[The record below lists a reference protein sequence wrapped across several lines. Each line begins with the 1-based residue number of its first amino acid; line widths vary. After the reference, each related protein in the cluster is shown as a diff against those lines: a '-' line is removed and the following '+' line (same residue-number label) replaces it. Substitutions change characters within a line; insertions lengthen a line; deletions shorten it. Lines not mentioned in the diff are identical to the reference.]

1 MAGRVMPS
9 LALALLAAS
18 RGAEASR
25 DNRAVTKVVKLLEGM
40 LEKSKADAD
49 ADREVYAKFK
59 CYCDTQE
66 AKKTQEI
73 DDLAAEIAT
82 LESKIEELKGSTGA
96 LSTECAELKAKMAEN
111 EQARKTAQALRDEEH
126 ENFLAEEADLEA
138 ALEQMKQA
146 IETLSEVG
154 ADQTL
159 GAAADHKMF
168 MAKTGFVQVQ
178 AKVQSAVKAVSNFMD
193 EAQKKRV
200 ASLLQG
206 PGGFTGTY
214 SAVSGEVVGILKNM
228 RDTFTANL
236 KTARETEKAQLEAH
250 EKFMAL
256 KIEEYEKM
264 SDLYDE
270 KQGQLGT
277 NDDDLAARQQLLA
290 EDQEQKATKEQFLS
304 ELEPLCEARKK
315 EYEQR
320 TALRA
325 NEDAAIAE
333 ALSILNSDAAFATFG
348 KVSATSTGGTGAASF
363 IQLRAVH
370 PHDSADATR
379 SQLRDLLQKAAAEGH
394 SLRLAQLVSK
404 VNAENPFSVV
414 LSEIE
419 KMVATIAEEGKV
431 DKEKLDWCRDERKT
445 KDEEKTE
452 KENQITEL
460 GVQIDELT
468 NTIEEPETGLK
479 ASIAADETSLLE
491 NGESQKTA
499 TNTRSEEN
507 AAYQKDIATLVEAE
521 DLLARAVKVLSSY
534 YDEIPSYH
542 EEEKRGPVTLAGEE
556 TAAPDTFEEDQG
568 YKGQSGKGNKAIEM
582 IEFILEE
589 TKKEE
594 QVAHTDEQASQKD
607 YETLMT
613 ELKDEE
619 TKLKDSLAN
628 LRATLAEKEKE
639 LADAKKLKGETEAE
653 KKAIEEY
660 LLSIKAGCDFMEKNF
675 DLREERRA
683 SETDALNKA
692 TELIKGTPAYKSAVA
707 EQDLEDLGACKDK
720 CTENPRDH
728 VICKACLAD
737 VEIPGYCAG
746 HPGTPGCE

>member
-1 MAGRVMPS
+1 MF
-9 LALALLAAS
+9 
-18 RGAEASR
+18 
-25 DNRAVTKVVKLLEGM
+25 
-40 LEKSKADAD
+40 EK
-49 ADREVYAKFK
+49 
-59 CYCDTQE
+59 
-66 AKKTQEI
+66 
-73 DDLAAEIAT
+73 
-82 LESKIEELKGSTGA
+82 
-96 LSTECAELKAKMAEN
+96 
-111 EQARKTAQALRDEEH
+111 EQARATAQELRDKEH
-126 ENFLAEEADLEA
+126 ENFVAEEADLEA
-138 ALEQMKQA
+138 ALEQMKLA
-146 IETLSEVG
+146 IATLSEVG

-168 MAKTGFVQVQ
+168 MAKTGFVQLKARVTN
-178 AKVQSAVKAVSNFMD
+178 ALKSAQNFMD
-193 EAQKKRV
+193 EDQKKRV
-200 ASLLQG
+200 AVLMQG

-214 SAVSGEVVGILKNM
+214 SAVSGEVVGILKSM
-228 RDTFTANL
+228 RDTFTSNL
-236 KTARETEKAQLEAH
+236 ATARDTEKMQLEAH

-256 KIEEYEKM
+256 KAEEYEKM

-270 KQGQLGT
+270 KQAKLGG

-304 ELEPLCEARKK
+304 ELEPLCAARKK
-315 EYEQR
+315 EYEER
-320 TALRA
+320 VALRA

-348 KVSATSTGGTGAASF
+348 KASATSTGATSF
-363 IQLRAVH
+363 IQLKAVH
-370 PHDSADATR
+370 PHAPAEDTTR
-379 SQLRDLLQKAAAEGH
+379 VQLRKLLQKAATESS
-394 SLRLAQLVSK
+394 SLRLAQLASK
-404 VNAENPFSVV
+404 MTADNPFSVV
-414 LSEIE
+414 LKEIE

-431 DKEKLDWCRDERKT
+431 DKEKLDWCREERKT
-445 KDEEKTE
+445 KTEEKTE
-452 KENQITEL
+452 KENQIAEL
-460 GVQIDELT
+460 ETSIDELT

-507 AAYQKDIATLVEAE
+507 AAYQTDIGHLVEAE
-521 DLLARAVKVLSSY
+521 DLLARAVKVLTAY
-534 YDEIPSYH
+534 YEEIPSHH

-568 YKGQSGKGNKAIEM
+568 YKGQSGAGDKVIEM
-582 IEFILEE
+582 IEFILDE

-594 QVAHTDEQASQKD
+594 KVAHTDEQSAQAD
-607 YETLMT
+607 YEKLMT
-613 ELKDEE
+613 ELKEEE
-619 TKLKDSLAN
+619 TSLKDSLAQ

-639 LADAKKLKGETEAE
+639 LADAKKLKEETVAE
-653 KKAIEEY
+653 KVAIEKY
-660 LLSIKAGCDFMEKNF
+660 LASIKAGCDFMEENF
-675 DLREERRA
+675 ETREERRA

-692 TELIKGTPAYKSAVA
+692 TELIKGTPAYKTAVA
-707 EQDLEDLGACKDK
+707 EQDLEDLGACKEK